1 MKYYTR
7 RAENIFNEYKRG
19 NFSFKDIN
27 CCQEYGYYPTFVVIY
42 DNVDYSSVP
51 HYHCCYIVYD
61 KDKNIKY
68 FLWGDGCENGF
79 KIMSEQKSLERLNK
93 YSNIDVKFSRSD
105 VVEKFYIPELMYN
118 AN

>member
-1 MKYYTR
+1 MKCYTEK
-7 RAENIFNEYKRG
+7 AENIYNQYNAMTHFDVNELRK
-19 NFSFKDIN
+19 
-27 CCQEYGYYPTFVVIY
+27 YGYYPTFFIVR
-42 DNVDYSSVP
+42 DDVDYHIP

-105 VVEKFYIPELMYN
+105 VVEKFYIPEMMYN